1 MFYLIPITILAYKY
15 RLNIGY
21 YLMKSYSYFEI
32 QYYRWYN
39 KYYMNPGYKLFING
53 EQIYD
58 KGDIHFYSHS
68 EIDGKELVY
77 EIEYIYKNKFYRI
90 NGNNLKKLLDYLDKI
105 DMYVYSNV
113 DNPKKIYRWISATD
127 THGNCYLEL
136 VKKYGG
142 PLGDFYN
149 HTEDVEIFY
158 KYTVWLKDKTIKITD
173 FRLDEYILDGTK
185 INNKIKLE

>member
-21 YLMKSYSYFEI
+21 YLMKSYSYLEI

-39 KYYMNPGYKLFING
+39 KYYLNPGYKLFING

-58 KGDIHFYSHS
+58 KGDIHCYSQS
-68 EIDGKELVY
+68 EIDGEELVY
-77 EIEYIYKNKFYRI
+77 EIEYIYKNKIYRI
-90 NGNNLKKLLDYLDKI
+90 NGNDLEKILDYLDKI
-105 DMYVYSNV
+105 DSNV
-113 DNPKKIYRWISATD
+113 NNPKKIYRWISATD

-136 VKKYGG
+136 VKKYSG

-149 HTEDVEIFY
+149 HTDDIEICY
-158 KYTVWLKDKTIKITD
+158 KYTGWLKDKTIKITD

-185 INNKIKLE
+185 INNNIKLE